1 MMPQTEGTEPSA
13 LIKKKLSGIYD
24 GEYFEILHRQE
35 DTLFVRCTT
44 CGPEG
49 LQLRAS
55 IKSNGNILKHVK
67 VSMRFHSKRLAG
79 QGDSLVNAY

>member
-1 MMPQTEGTEPSA
+1 MAQSERRQSSVGGPE
-13 LIKKKLSGIYD
+13 KKLSGIYD

-35 DTLFVRCTT
+35 DTLFVKCTT

-55 IKSNGNILKHVK
+55 AKSNGNILKHVK
-67 VSMRFHSKRLAG
+67 VCLACML
-79 QGDSLVNAY
+79 SFI